1 MRAFI
6 ISCLICVLIW
16 SSILAIFGLMSW
28 LKDRKRRKKI
38 KLDYKVINRGKC
50 MLCGKDL
57 TEGLFFCKQC
67 EQKGKGEEA

>member
-1 MRAFI
+1 MRTIIINFFI
-6 ISCLICVLIW
+6 CALW
-16 SSILAIFGLMSW
+16 WGSILAIYGFMSW
-28 LKDRKRRKKI
+28 LKDRKRRKKN

-57 TEGLFFCKQC
+57 TEGLFFCKEC